1 MHETHRGSVA
11 RAAAGRILPLGVA
24 GITAFFIALACTTTP
39 PVDGDGAGG
48 SGGTGGGSGGTGG
61 GTGGHVSAGG
71 SGGST
76 GPMTGGSGGTAT
88 GGENNGG
95 SAGEGGLGG
104 EGGAFVLEF
113 DGESSISTIYSLP
126 SSVLGA
132 AIIIDREE
140 SCEDFVAAGEADAYW
155 GNSRN
160 LIMSFSDQDRT
171 ELEAGTYPVTN
182 LPAPSEGKHGAA
194 TFGLFDGSCGIEA
207 IEATGGTIT
216 IDSAVGDEIS
226 GSYDLEFAVG
236 TLSGTFSPE
245 PCADYAWS
253 DNTPPTTC
261 Y

>member
-1 MHETHRGSVA
+1 MNETHRGSVA
-11 RAAAGRILPLGVA
+11 RAAAGRFLALGLA
-24 GITAFFIALACTTTP
+24 GITAFFIAQACATTP
-39 PVDGDGAGG
+39 PVVGDGAEGNGG
-48 SGGTGGGSGGTGG
+48 SVGTGG

-71 SGGST
+71 SGGSG

-88 GGENNGG
+88 GGEDNGG

-104 EGGAFVLEF
+104 QGGAFVLEL

-126 SSVLGA
+126 SSVLGGV
-132 AIIIDREE
+132 ILIDREE

-155 GNSRN
+155 GNSKS
-160 LIMSFSDQDRT
+160 LLFTFGDKDRT
-171 ELEAGTYPVTN
+171 ELEPGAYPVTN
-182 LPAPSEGKHGAA
+182 LPAPEDGKYGSA
-194 TFGLFDGSCGIEA
+194 TFGLFDSACA
-207 IEATGGTIT
+207 IEALPATSGTIT
-216 IDSAVGDEIS
+216 IDSVVGDEIS

-245 PCADYAWS
+245 PCPDYAWM